1 MNNITIVMRETEKT
15 IVYEKEILFK
25 LQRLAAKNMRVR
37 RLAKK
42 ITMRGAAKMLGISA
56 SHYSDI
62 ENGHRSLTVELAVKA
77 DEAFNTE
84 KEAR

>member
-1 MNNITIVMRETEKT
+1 MKITEAMQESERTIIVEKR
-15 IVYEKEILFK
+15 VLSK

-37 RLAKK
+37 RLAKR

-62 ENGHRSLTVELAVKA
+62 ENGRRNLSVKLAIKA
-77 DEAFNTE
+77 DKSFWV
-84 KEAR
+84 

>member
-1 MNNITIVMRETEKT
+1 MKITEAMQESERTIIVEKR
-15 IVYEKEILFK
+15 VLSK

-37 RLAKK
+37 RLAKR

-62 ENGHRSLTVELAVKA
+62 ENGRRSLTVELAVKA
-77 DEAFNTE
+77 DKSFWV
-84 KEAR
+84 